1 MPRYWWVN
9 HKQTARRMIDG
20 GYLWSPKHAVRKA
33 DGATINNETYNNMRR
48 VSPDDLIASFADQ
61 KISYIGRAAS
71 YAFPSKKPLA
81 LAPLDTAWGDSG
93 WLLPVAWTAVET
105 PATPRNHIDLIRP
118 LLPPKYSP
126 MKPDGYGN
134 QNVFLAEI
142 SGALFDVLCALA
154 GFDPTLAGYAQ
165 QSAPTPESMDEEAV
179 QRIVA
184 SYAGYTTE
192 AQAVV
197 LARRGQGKFR
207 QNVKSL
213 EARCRLTGIANPELL
228 IASHIKPW
236 RVCESEERLD
246 GANGL
251 MLTPSADRLFDR
263 GFITFHDNGEAE
275 VSTRLAV
282 ADIDRLG
289 FRVKEVGGRRVLQT
303 AQTKTF
309 NQPQRDYLEYHR
321 GEVFLSSVRSSSA

>member
-9 HKQTARRMIDG
+9 HKTTALRMIEG
-20 GYLWSPKHAVRKA
+20 GYLWSPQHIVRKA

-48 VSPDDLIASFADQ
+48 VSPGDLVVSFSYQ
-61 KISYIGRAAS
+61 KISYVGRAS
-71 YAFPSKKPLA
+71 GFAFPSKKPLA

-93 WLLPVAWTAVET
+93 WLLPVAWTALEAPV
-105 PATPRNHIDLIRP
+105 APRQHIDLLRS
-118 LLPPKYSP
+118 LLPEKYSP
-126 MKPDGYGN
+126 MKPDGNGN

-142 SGALFDVLCALA
+142 SPAMFEVLCALA
-154 GFDPTLAGYAQ
+154 DFDPALAGAAQ

-192 AQAVV
+192 AKAVV

-207 QNVKSL
+207 QNVSSL
-213 EARCRLTGIANPELL
+213 EGACRLTGVSNPELL

-263 GFITFHDNGEAE
+263 GFITFHDDGVAE
-275 VSTRLAV
+275 VSVRLPAN
-282 ADIDRLG
+282 DIGRLG
-289 FRVKEVGGRRVLQT
+289 LHLNEVGQRRVLQT
-303 AQTKTF
+303 AQTKPF
-309 NQPQRDYLEYHR
+309 NPTQREFLDYHR
-321 GEVFLSSVRSSSA
+321 RRVFLPAV